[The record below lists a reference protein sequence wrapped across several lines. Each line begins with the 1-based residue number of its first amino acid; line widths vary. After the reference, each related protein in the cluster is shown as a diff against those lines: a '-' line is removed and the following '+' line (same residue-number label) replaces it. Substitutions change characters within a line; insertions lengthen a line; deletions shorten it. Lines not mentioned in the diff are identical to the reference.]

1 MAIVSL
7 CRGIDM
13 TETILTFDSSLK
25 EEILGFFD
33 KEVNTEGVIVE
44 KFNPKQSVLS
54 VDGQE
59 VKIEE
64 FGGIRKGSEVF
75 IKNDLISLMRLSKQ

>member
-1 MAIVSL
+1 MESIS
-7 CRGIDM
+7 
-13 TETILTFDSSLK
+13 LTFDSSLK
-25 EEILGFFD
+25 KEILGFFD
-33 KEVNTEGVIVE
+33 KEINDENIIVE
-44 KFNPKQSVLS
+44 KNNPQQQVLS

-75 IKNDLISLMRLSKQ
+75 IKNDLVSLMRLSKQ

>member
-1 MAIVSL
+1 MEHNIS
-7 CRGIDM
+7 
-13 TETILTFDSSLK
+13 LTFDSSLK

-33 KEVNTEGVIVE
+33 KKINEDGIIVE
-44 KFNPKQSVLS
+44 KLDPSQQVLS
-54 VDGQE
+54 TDGQE

-64 FGGIRKGSEVF
+64 FGGVKKGSEVF